1 MIPDYGTPEFKAWW
15 LDYLGLEP
23 GTEAAESAWRDKVD
37 LMEGRHLRRA
47 PMVFVRGDVCYD
59 SPIDGRPITSHAA
72 RREDMARAGCIEY
85 EPGMKQDADRRV
97 REQEAALEASIDRQV
112 DAEYERMPARKREVL
127 ANEMAAGV
135 TAEPVRLTANGG

>member
-15 LDYLGLEP
+15 LDYLGLQP
-23 GTEAAESAWRDKVD
+23 GTPEAESAWQDKVD

-47 PMVFVRGDVCYD
+47 PMVFVRGDICYD

-85 EPGMKQDADRRV
+85 DPGMKQDADRKH
-97 REQEAALEASIDRQV
+97 REREAALDASIEASVEADFQK
-112 DAEYERMPARKREVL
+112 MPSAKRERL
-127 ANEMAAGV
+127 ANELAAGV